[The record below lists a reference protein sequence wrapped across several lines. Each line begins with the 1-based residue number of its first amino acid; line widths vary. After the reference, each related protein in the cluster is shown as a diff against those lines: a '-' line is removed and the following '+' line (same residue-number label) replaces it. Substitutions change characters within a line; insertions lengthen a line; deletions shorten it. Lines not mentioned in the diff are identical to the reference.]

1 MSNIKYSILSTKL
14 LSPELVREAAE
25 QGIAVTSQLFI
36 DIQPS
41 VTDEATDD
49 CKNLLFHGGVMVFT
63 SPNAV
68 KALASEEGGL
78 YEYLQDR
85 SFGFHTAGPTPC
97 HVYCLQGATL
107 AAVEEHMPYL
117 LVAATAANSAE
128 LAQKMLAHE
137 VSVVTF
143 FCGNIRRQEL
153 PDMLRA
159 NGVGVTEHVVYRT
172 TETPATLE
180 ETFNGILFLS
190 PSSVR
195 SFFSANRLPGHTV
208 CFAIGETTAEA
219 LREVTDNKVIVSP
232 TPSMSAL
239 LETAIYYFNNINCYE

>member
-1 MSNIKYSILSTKL
+1 MSSIKYSILSTKL
-14 LSPELVREAAE
+14 LSPELVEEAAQ

-36 DIQPS
+36 DIQPA
-41 VTDEATDD
+41 VTDEATDA
-49 CKNLLFHGGVMVFT
+49 CANMLFHGGTMVFT

-68 KALASEEGGL
+68 KALADKEGGV
-78 YEYLQDR
+78 YQYLMDSR
-85 SFGFHTAGPTPC
+85 FGFHTAGPAAC
-97 HVYCLQGATL
+97 RIFCLQGATL
-107 AAVEEHMPYL
+107 AAVEAHMPYL
-117 LVAATAANSAE
+117 LVAGTAANSTE
-128 LAQKMLAHE
+128 LAQKILADG
-137 VSVVTF
+137 VKAVTF

-159 NGVGVTEHVVYRT
+159 NDVGVTEYVVYRT
-172 TETPATLE
+172 TETPAPLE

-195 SFFSANRLPGHTV
+195 SFFSANKLPGHTV

-219 LREVTDNKVIVSP
+219 LREATVNKVIVSS

-239 LETAIYYFNNINCYE
+239 LATAIYYFNNINCYE